1 MSEETAMEITFPVQ
15 AVPKTART
23 GVYQHFLPKWFRV
36 LWSLLTYFQTY
47 VCLYLC
53 QVLKISST
61 VNILNL
67 NYLLNI

>member
-1 MSEETAMEITFPVQ
+1 MSEEMETEIPFPVQ
-15 AVPKTART
+15 AVPKRATT

-53 QVLKISST
+53 QILKISGT
-61 VNILNL
+61 VHILNL